1 MSVGRGGGQTGQW
14 VNPRRSAGQR
24 APAFSRRRARCG
36 GASAIRCSGH
46 QKGRGGYLRGAGDG
60 LRLLVEGLELG
71 AVGIDAGGELCGGRS
86 SGTLGHSVLGTGGGV
101 GRCSGF
107 PGTRRGRQ
115 RAQTRRAGP
124 LAAATSWPAATSSRA
139 RRSPWLEERIGI
151 RERGVRCGGSQR
163 WRWDARRGR
172 GRPGADEFVDGDR
185 RVRRGEERRGG
196 ALGLLR
202 SREMAGRVRMEW
214 RSWWASWGS
223 EGGPV
228 AERLVDGGDGS
239 CRAREREIQGRG

>member
-24 APAFSRRRARCG
+24 APAFSRRRARRG

-86 SGTLGHSVLGTGGGV
+86 SGTLGHGVLGTGGGV

-139 RRSPWLEERIGI
+139 RWEMGLGGENGGGEHR
-151 RERGVRCGGSQR
+151 RGSGGSQR
-163 WRWDARRGR
+163 IHSRRRRGR
-172 GRPGADEFVDGDR
+172 GWSGAGEFDEDGR
-185 RVRRGEERRGG
+185 
-196 ALGLLR
+196 R
-202 SREMAGRVRMEW
+202 SRG
-214 RSWWASWGS
+214 
-223 EGGPV
+223 
-228 AERLVDGGDGS
+228 
-239 CRAREREIQGRG
+239 